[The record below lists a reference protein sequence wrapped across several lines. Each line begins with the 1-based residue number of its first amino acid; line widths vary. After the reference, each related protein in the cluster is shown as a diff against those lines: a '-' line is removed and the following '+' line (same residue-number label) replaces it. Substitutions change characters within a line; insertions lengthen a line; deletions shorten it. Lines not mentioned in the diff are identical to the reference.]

1 MWTGTRRTAQNSVL
15 PQAPLRRH
23 RRSRPAARHT
33 RPACRSTSGSQVRVQ
48 LGNRLGVVIA
58 AVRCRGAGCSSRM
71 HGYPCRGGEGRPAD
85 LPRRLPEQWAHP
97 LGGSRPQQCAQR
109 CCRLQ
114 RSPPQVLLAP
124 PAVIPSL
131 TAHLRGAPCA
141 DPGLEGE
148 YQARAAERSW
158 ASDLQWVALRVS
170 PEGEARPARHRGV
183 VHKRRRSCPQPCW
196 PLLCYSL
203 LPPCHPPGAA
213 GMLRVCTPGVPAQ
226 QQPS

>member
-1 MWTGTRRTAQNSVL
+1 MTEIGERGQPESQELPTLTEELARVMEASRRIEHLDSAKDYVDRYEADSAKLSPASSTATT
-15 PQAPLRRH
+15 APPV
-23 RRSRPAARHT
+23 S
-33 RPACRSTSGSQVRVQ
+33 
-48 LGNRLGVVIA
+48 
-58 AVRCRGAGCSSRM
+58 
-71 HGYPCRGGEGRPAD
+71 PCRPPHTA
-85 LPRRLPEQWAHP
+85 
-97 LGGSRPQQCAQR
+97 S
-109 CCRLQ
+109 LQ
-114 RSPPQVLLAP
+114 K
-124 PAVIPSL
+124 
-131 TAHLRGAPCA
+131 HLWFS